1 MYIRI
6 KKCEPDVWPCRFVR
20 SNLNVASVVD
30 VTAWE
35 LVDLIYADDET
46 VLDDDVD
53 LPATPHHAVS

>member
-1 MYIRI
+1 L
-6 KKCEPDVWPCRFVR
+6 PVA
-20 SNLNVASVVD
+20 LNVASVVD